1 MIQKTLFFVLGIF
14 FVRCSS
20 ERIMHVGSSSDV
32 VVTVTLTEKE
42 GLQSV
47 WFEANDE
54 NFEIIREEIEA
65 VDQIVFGFTCAG
77 EGEYSI
83 CVYGESDTICEEG
96 YVENGY
102 RPELEW
108 TGEEI
113 WITSSGV
120 GY

>member
-1 MIQKTLFFVLGIF
+1 MIQKTLIFVLGIF
-14 FVRCSS
+14 LARRSS
-20 ERIMHVGSSSDV
+20 ERIIHVGSGNDV
-32 VVTVTLTEKE
+32 VVTVSLTEKE

-47 WFEANDE
+47 WFEANDD
-54 NFEIIREEIEA
+54 NFEVSRKEIET

-83 CVYGESDTICEEG
+83 CVYGESDTICASG

-102 RPELEW
+102 RPELQW
-108 TGEEI
+108 TGQEL
-113 WITSSGV
+113 WTTSFGV

>member
-14 FVRCSS
+14 LMRCSS
-20 ERIMHVGSSSDV
+20 ERIMDVGSGSDV

-54 NFEIIREEIEA
+54 NFQVSRDELEA

-113 WITSSGV
+113 LITSFGV